1 MNAMTAEE
9 RDIKWLD
16 RWEWTDNLLG
26 NNADADFLNAFEFWQ
41 DSDIASAKICLLK
54 VKEASNS
61 TQVIKF
67 IEEMIT
73 LLK

>member
-1 MNAMTAEE
+1 MNAMTTEE
-9 RDIKWLD
+9 KDMKWIDI
-16 RWEWTDNLLG
+16 WEWTDNLLG
-26 NNADADFLNAFEFWQ
+26 NNGDADFLNAFEFWQ
-41 DSDIASAKICLLK
+41 NADIVNAKIYLLK

-73 LLK
+73 LL